1 MDIFG
6 VCRSHV
12 YRMLREGELD
22 YADNRRPAKVTKQS
36 VLAAIKRRL
45 PFLASLS
52 SLHYAIEARAGWSID
67 ESDIH
72 VAIQTSVEL
81 LDACNRLTRATS
93 ATADNDVAEATA

>member
-1 MDIFG
+1 MNRDLSIESCMDIFG
-6 VCRSHV
+6 VCRSHI

-52 SLHYAIEARAGWSID
+52 SLHYAIE
-67 ESDIH
+67 
-72 VAIQTSVEL
+72 QYQ
-81 LDACNRLTRATS
+81 
-93 ATADNDVAEATA
+93 